1 MNLKN
6 KSVLIVEDEP
16 SNYYLLQTI
25 LERSGII
32 TTWVTNGID
41 AVNTLNGT
49 KIFDAIFMDLKI
61 PKLNGYEA
69 TRRIKRHYKSLPI
82 IAVTAYA
89 LTGDKEK
96 AIAAG
101 CDKYITKPYKKN
113 DILNILSEALLEQTN
128 KQTNMLVKNVS

>member
-89 LTGDKEK
+89 LT
-96 AIAAG
+96 
-101 CDKYITKPYKKN
+101 
-113 DILNILSEALLEQTN
+113 Q
-128 KQTNMLVKNVS
+128 